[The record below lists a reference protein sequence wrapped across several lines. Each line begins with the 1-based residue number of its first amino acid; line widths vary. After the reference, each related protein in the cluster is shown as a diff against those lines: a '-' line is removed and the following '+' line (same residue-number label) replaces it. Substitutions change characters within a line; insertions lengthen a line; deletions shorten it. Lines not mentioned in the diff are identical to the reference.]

1 MNTKILILLIVF
13 GLLASTM
20 TVNAGNIG
28 TAITNVTTTLQAAI
42 NIVTLS
48 ITSPPDDNIRYGN
61 TSVNVVYATTN
72 VSGSATITYSLNGG
86 SIVTVPSN
94 PFIVTGVDNGLADNG
109 TLNNVTIN
117 VTDANG
123 TAQAIRYFKVDITAP
138 RQITLITSTKGI
150 NYINWTWANPTNT
163 DFNNTIVNV
172 TNISGV
178 VVSDTKLPKTIN
190 YFNATGLNPNTAY
203 TISVKTEDNAPAP

>member
-1 MNTKILILLIVF
+1 
-13 GLLASTM
+13 
-20 TVNAGNIG
+20 
-28 TAITNVTTTLQAAI
+28 
-42 NIVTLS
+42 
-48 ITSPPDDNIRYGN
+48 
-61 TSVNVVYATTN
+61 VYATTN

-138 RQITLITSTKGI
+138 GQITGITSTKGI
-150 NYINWTWANPTNT
+150 NYINWTWANPSNT

-178 VVSDTKLPKTIN
+178 VVPDTKLPKTIN

-203 TISVKTEDNAPAP
+203 TISVKTEDDAPAP